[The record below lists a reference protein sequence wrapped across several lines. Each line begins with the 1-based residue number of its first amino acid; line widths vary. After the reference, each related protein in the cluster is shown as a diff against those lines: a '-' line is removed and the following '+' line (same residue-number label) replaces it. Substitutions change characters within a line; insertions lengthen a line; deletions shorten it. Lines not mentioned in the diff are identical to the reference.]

1 MQPEPRKAWTAR
13 QLEAGLNEL
22 GHMGGQIQL
31 LQLPLGE
38 AVVEGD
44 AQGLGGLGRVL
55 GDVAG
60 DLLGAQ
66 LLVVAGLGDV
76 ADVELLASA
85 SEQGHT
91 WVIQVRA
98 GHGHGGGGL
107 ADGLTRS
114 TGSTTTCW
122 STPMSTAPQPP
133 THRCYT

>member
-1 MQPEPRKAWTAR
+1 
-13 QLEAGLNEL
+13 
-22 GHMGGQIQL
+22 MGGQIQL

-76 ADVELLASA
+76 ADVELLAQRA
-85 SEQGHT
+85 SRVTPRSSRSGQG
-91 WVIQVRA
+91 
-98 GHGHGGGGL
+98 
-107 ADGLTRS
+107 
-114 TGSTTTCW
+114 
-122 STPMSTAPQPP
+122 TA
-133 THRCYT
+133 TVAAAWRTA